1 MEIKIDLDM
10 NQIDY
15 DAINKQIVEKITDMD
30 LTTNYNFKYKI
41 ENKINE
47 EVEQCVTEFFRTRRW
62 GDLNNSSKE
71 EMNRILYGKVRE
83 LIEPHVDNIILQI
96 PEEEMNK
103 IIVGLIPKVLV
114 DLLSMTLKD
123 TLIGYWN
130 ISSETIISE
139 ASNRIK
145 SCIY

>member
-15 DAINKQIVEKITDMD
+15 DAINKQIQKKIEEMD
-30 LTTNYNFKYKI
+30 LSANYNFKYKI

-47 EVEQCVTEFFRTRRW
+47 EVEQCVAEFFRTRRW

-71 EMNRILYGKVRE
+71 EMNRMLYNKAE
-83 LIEPHVDNIILQI
+83 SLIYPHVDNIISQI
-96 PEEEMNK
+96 PEEEMDK
-103 IIVGLIPKVLV
+103 IIADLIPKVLV
-114 DLLSMTLKD
+114 DLLSKSLRD

-130 ISSETIISE
+130 VSSEAIISD
-139 ASNRIK
+139 AADRIR
-145 SCIY
+145 SSMF